1 MRGQRDVEFDIK
13 TVAPDEFGTQIIN
26 EKWLQS
32 QASFF
37 MKLDDDDLYTLI
49 SYTMRSHQWITP
61 FLRSG
66 KLPGAKELKMIVQD
80 GQLAP
85 LFPQIR
91 TLVDRGSDVYGKKRI
106 SKNMFQNADH
116 RKYVRDLF
124 DDKKTPLGTR
134 YVAFQMLLRGNDFS
148 DRTLKMAL
156 TMYSKDLNRLFAAA
170 PVTTSDMAVF
180 RGVLTNLIGAKKV
193 VTTKEPSST
202 SFSMEYAGAY
212 SESNKG
218 NGRIIRINL
227 PKGSKCLALCIVN
240 SFSDAGEFEI
250 LLPRGRFSVV
260 NTGIMRT
267 FGKVKVATNTMTM
280 RP

>member
-1 MRGQRDVEFDIK
+1 
-13 TVAPDEFGTQIIN
+13 
-26 EKWLQS
+26 
-32 QASFF
+32 
-37 MKLDDDDLYTLI
+37 
-49 SYTMRSHQWITP
+49 
-61 FLRSG
+61 
-66 KLPGAKELKMIVQD
+66 
-80 GQLAP
+80 
-85 LFPQIR
+85 
-91 TLVDRGSDVYGKKRI
+91 VDRGSNVYGKKRI
-106 SKNMFQNADH
+106 SQNMFQNTNH

-156 TMYSKDLNRLFAAA
+156 TMYSKDLKRLFAAA
-170 PVTTSDMAVF
+170 PATTSDMVVF

-227 PKGSKCLALCIVN
+227 PKGSKCLALCVVN